1 VKRTVR
7 TYLSRLLLVC
17 LVIQISPISLFHS
30 HADHH
35 DEEHSV
41 KIDMAQSDLSGDYLY
56 DADHDSEEDC
66 HICQVQQSFNN
77 QAYTI
82 SEQNIDF
89 DAVTRSA
96 ISLDVVASIDDYLLN
111 GSPGRAPPVA

>member
-1 VKRTVR
+1 MVR

-17 LVIQISPISLFHS
+17 LVIQISPITLFHS
-30 HADHH
+30 HEDHH
-35 DEEHSV
+35 DEEHS
-41 KIDMAQSDLSGDYLY
+41 LSLDTSHDGLDGDYFF

-82 SEQNIDF
+82 SQQIIDF
-89 DAVTRSA
+89 DRVNRSA
-96 ISLDVVASIDDYLLN
+96 ISLDVAASIDDYLLN
-111 GSPGRAPPVA
+111 GTSGRAPPVA